1 MAYEK
6 YTTEA
11 IVLRSF
17 ELGEADKTLV
27 LFTRDFGLLFA
38 KCVGLRKR
46 ESKMRYALQ
55 DFSCASASL
64 IRGKRGW
71 RLAGATALRVS
82 SGSSLEGLRSFSN
95 IARLL
100 RRLIQGEEKNAYL
113 FDAVREAHTYLIE
126 GDDAL
131 RATVELICV
140 ARILHAL
147 GYLSAE
153 ATSEAL
159 FKESSYNNAQ
169 LSEAE
174 RVRTLL
180 LRSVNEAIAESQL

>member
-11 IVLRSF
+11 IVLKSF
-17 ELGEADKTLV
+17 EQGEADKTLV
-27 LFTRDFGLLFA
+27 LFTRDFGLIFA
-38 KCVGLRKR
+38 KCAGLRKHN
-46 ESKMRYALQ
+46 SKMRHALQ
-55 DFSCASASL
+55 NFSYASASL

-71 RLAGATALRVS
+71 RLAGATAVCTSAGAQLR
-82 SGSSLEGLRSFSN
+82 GLQSFSN

-100 RRLIQGEEKNAYL
+100 QRLIQGEEKNRYL
-113 FDAVREAHTYLIE
+113 FDAVREAHMYLLKGNGE
-126 GDDAL
+126 L
-131 RATVELICV
+131 RSTVELICV

-153 ATSEAL
+153 ATSKAL
-159 FKESSYNNAQ
+159 FKESKYSDVHII
-169 LSEAE
+169 EAE
-174 RVRTLL
+174 RIRAML

>member
-11 IVLRSF
+11 IVLKSF
-17 ELGEADKTLV
+17 EQGEADKTLA
-27 LFTRDFGLLFA
+27 LFTRDFGLIFA
-38 KCVGLRKR
+38 KCVGLRKN

-71 RLAGATALRVS
+71 RLAGAMALCS
-82 SGSSLEGLRSFSN
+82 SAGAQLQGINSFSN

-100 RRLIQGEEKNAYL
+100 QRLIQGEEKNTYL
-113 FDAVREAHTYLIE
+113 FDAVREAHMYLLKGSNE
-126 GDDAL
+126 L
-131 RATVELICV
+131 RPTIELICV

-153 ATSEAL
+153 ATSTAL
-159 FKESSYNNAQ
+159 FKESHYGETQ
-169 LSEAE
+169 ITEAE
-174 RVRTLL
+174 RIRAML